1 MIKHITQFE
10 ILIFII
16 CTEIFEGGGEGGQ
29 LKKQTPPPPLSL
41 VLIAAGD
48 ALMVPPGNL
57 VKIV

>member
-29 LKKQTPPPPLSL
+29 LKKNTPPPPFSL
-41 VLIAAGD
+41 VLNISAHTLKEALHKIAA
-48 ALMVPPGNL
+48 MQ
-57 VKIV
+57 